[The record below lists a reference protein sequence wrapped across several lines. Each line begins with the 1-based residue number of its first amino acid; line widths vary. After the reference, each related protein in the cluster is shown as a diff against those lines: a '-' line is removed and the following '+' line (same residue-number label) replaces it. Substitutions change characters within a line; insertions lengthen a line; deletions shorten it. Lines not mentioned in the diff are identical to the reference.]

1 VKKGAKIALGALGI
15 VIMSL
20 VTVIVVVLVLKGQ
33 TFEVRFV
40 TNGGSEVLTQEI
52 KRGENA
58 AKPINPTKEGYTFDG
73 WYLDGEKYYFDEPVS
88 KDMVLEARWVKKET
102 GVKVTVT
109 FDTQG
114 AGTIEKIETS
124 KGEKIEKPAD
134 PVKDGYRFIGWTLN
148 NNSFD
153 FDNPIMNDIK
163 LVAQWEKIVIVT
175 VKFDTKG
182 GSDVSSVTLEKGEK
196 VTRPKDPT
204 RSGYTFTGWTLNG
217 KAYDFNSK
225 VTGDITLVATWKE
238 TVKENYTV
246 SFNTDG
252 GNDITSQT
260 VLEGEKATKPTDP
273 VKEGY
278 KFNGW
283 TLNGKT
289 YDFNSK
295 VTKNI
300 TLVATWEQLKYTVT
314 FKSNGQTLSTQT
326 IVHGATATKPA
337 DPTRE
342 GYKFLGWMRNGV
354 AFSFD
359 TKVTGNVILEA
370 AWELIPVPDV
380 YTVKHE
386 FFPNDVTKAEAKI
399 YVYKN
404 GVLIV
409 PSQLLNQKGEVL
421 GNYQN
426 SIGAVRVNSAQ
437 YFGATAI
444 KVKLSDNT
452 IVDATRV

>member
-1 VKKGAKIALGALGI
+1 
-15 VIMSL
+15 M
-20 VTVIVVVLVLKGQ
+20 T
-33 TFEVRFV
+33 
-40 TNGGSEVLTQEI
+40 
-52 KRGENA
+52 
-58 AKPINPTKEGYTFDG
+58 
-73 WYLDGEKYYFDEPVS
+73 
-88 KDMVLEARWVKKET
+88 ARWVKKET
-102 GVKVTVT
+102 SVKVTVT

-114 AGTIEKIETS
+114 AGTIENIETS
-124 KGEKIEKPAD
+124 KGETIQKPLD
-134 PVKDGYRFIGWTLN
+134 PVKEGYRFLGWMLN
-148 NNSFD
+148 NNTFD

-163 LVAQWEKIVIVT
+163 LVAKWEKIIKVT

-182 GSDVSSVTLEKGEK
+182 GSSIKDQVVEKGTK
-196 VTRPKDPT
+196 VVKPANPT
-204 RSGYTFTGWTLNG
+204 RKGYTFIGWSLNG
-217 KAYDFNSK
+217 KSYDFNSK
-225 VTGDITLVATWKE
+225 VNGDITLVATWKE

-246 SFNTDG
+246 SFNTEG

-326 IVHGATATKPA
+326 IAHGATATKPA

-380 YTVKHE
+380 YTVKLE
-386 FFPNDVTKAEAKI
+386 LINGETNIPERKAI
-399 YVYKN
+399 VYKN
-404 GVLIV
+404 GVAITV
-409 PSQLLNQKGEVL
+409 SQVLNQNGEVL
-421 GNYQN
+421 GKHIN
-426 SIGAVRVNSAQ
+426 SLGAVRVNKAL
-437 YFGATAI
+437 YDAATAI
-444 KVKLSDNT
+444 KVKLSDGT
-452 IVDATRV
+452 IVDASKI

>member
-1 VKKGAKIALGALGI
+1 MKKGAKIALGVIGI
-15 VIMSL
+15 IIVSL
-20 VTVIVVVLVLKGQ
+20 VTVIIALSFMKTKTFVVN
-33 TFEVRFV
+33 FV
-40 TNGGSEVLTQEI
+40 TNGGSEIVSQEV
-52 KRGENA
+52 KNGENA
-58 AKPINPTKEGYTFDG
+58 AKPVNPTKDGYTFEG
-73 WYLDGEKYYFDEPVS
+73 WYLNGEKYYFDKPVS
-88 KDMVLEARWVKKET
+88 EDMTLEARWVKKET
-102 GVKVTVT
+102 SVKVTVT

-124 KGEKIEKPAD
+124 KGETIKKPTD
-134 PVKDGYRFIGWTLN
+134 PVKEGYRFLGWMLN
-148 NNSFD
+148 NNTFD

-163 LVAQWEKIVIVT
+163 LVAKWEKIIKVT

-182 GSDVSSVTLEKGEK
+182 GSSIKDQVVEKGTK
-196 VTRPKDPT
+196 VVKPANPT
-204 RSGYTFTGWTLNG
+204 KTGYTFIGWSLNG
-217 KAYDFNSK
+217 KSYDFNSK
-225 VTGDITLVATWKE
+225 VNGDITLVATWKE

-326 IVHGATATKPA
+326 IAHGATATKPA

-342 GYKFLGWMRNGV
+342 GYNFLGWMRNGV

-380 YTVKHE
+380 YTVKLE
-386 FFPNDVTKAEAKI
+386 LINNETNIPERKAV
-399 YVYKN
+399 VYKN
-404 GVLIV
+404 GVVITV
-409 PSQLLNQKGEVL
+409 SQVLNQNGEVL
-421 GNYQN
+421 GKHIN
-426 SIGAVRVNSAQ
+426 SLGAVRVNKAL
-437 YFGATAI
+437 YDAATAI
-444 KVKLSDNT
+444 KVKLSDGT
-452 IVDATRV
+452 IVDASKI